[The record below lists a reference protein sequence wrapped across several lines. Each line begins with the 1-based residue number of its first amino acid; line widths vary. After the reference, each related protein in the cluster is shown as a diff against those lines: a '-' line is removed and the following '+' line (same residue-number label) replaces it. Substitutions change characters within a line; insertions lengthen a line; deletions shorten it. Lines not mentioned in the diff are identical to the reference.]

1 MKIIS
6 LLISKITPRMYLV
19 AIGLVILLAYFY
31 IYLDIKH
38 KQQNINN
45 LTTEL
50 TLYKDKYNKL
60 NKSFI
65 ELEKEHSKAIKA
77 LETATESKEKLNT
90 KITKTKKEIV
100 KKDDPIKESVKFII
114 KDINQ

>member
-1 MKIIS
+1 MRIIS
-6 LLISKITPRMYLV
+6 LLMSKITPRMYLII
-19 AIGLVILLAYFY
+19 IGLVILLAYFY

-77 LETATESKEKLNT
+77 LETATKSKEELNT

-100 KKDDPIKESVKFII
+100 KKDNPIKESVKFII
-114 KDINQ
+114 KDIKQ

>member
-6 LLISKITPRMYLV
+6 LLISKITPRMYLIV
-19 AIGLVILLAYFY
+19 IGLVVLLAYSY

-45 LTTEL
+45 LITEL

-60 NKSFI
+60 SKSFI
-65 ELEKEHSKAIKA
+65 ELRKEHSKAIKA
-77 LETATESKEKLNT
+77 LETAIESKEELNT

-100 KKDDPIKESVKFII
+100 KKDNPIKESIKFII

>member
-19 AIGLVILLAYFY
+19 VIGLVILLAYSY
-31 IYLDIKH
+31 IYLDIRH

-60 NKSFI
+60 SKSFI
-65 ELEKEHSKAIKA
+65 ELRKEHSKAIKA
-77 LETATESKEKLNT
+77 LETAIESKEELNT

-100 KKDDPIKESVKFII
+100 KKDNPIKESVSFII

>member
-1 MKIIS
+1 M
-6 LLISKITPRMYLV
+6 SKITPGMYLV
-19 AIGLVILLAYFY
+19 AIGLVILLAYSY
-31 IYLDIKH
+31 IYLEIRN

-50 TLYKDKYNKL
+50 ALYKDKYNKL
-60 NKSFI
+60 SKSFI
-65 ELEKEHSKAIKA
+65 ELRKGHSNAIKA
-77 LETATESKEKLNT
+77 LETATNSKEELNT

-100 KKDDPIKESVKFII
+100 KKDNPIKESVGFII